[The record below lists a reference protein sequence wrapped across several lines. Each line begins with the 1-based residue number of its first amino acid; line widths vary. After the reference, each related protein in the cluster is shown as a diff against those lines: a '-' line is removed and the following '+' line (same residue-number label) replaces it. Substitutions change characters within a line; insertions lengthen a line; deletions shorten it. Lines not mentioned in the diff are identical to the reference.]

1 MYFNIYD
8 WQLTILVLNPLKIAL
23 NLIIKACFVM
33 KKIIEAPL
41 RIKKMKL
48 LRFGRDFKPD
58 EEVILRDYLAIER
71 TRLANERT
79 LLSYIKSSLYLL
91 LGGITFL
98 QLKNFPNFKYL
109 GISALVFSAIFL
121 VIGIYRFVLLK
132 KSLKRLFYMTENKP
146 GK

>member
-1 MYFNIYD
+1 M
-8 WQLTILVLNPLKIAL
+8 A
-23 NLIIKACFVM
+23 IKR
-33 KKIIEAPL
+33 IIETPL

-58 EEVILRDYLAIER
+58 ERVILRDYLAIER

-98 QLKNFPNFKYL
+98 QLKNYPDLEYL
-109 GISALVFSAIFL
+109 GIIALVFSAIFFI
-121 VIGIYRFVLLK
+121 IGIYRFTLLK
-132 KSLKRLFYMTENKP
+132 KSLKRLYDISDSKAD
-146 GK
+146 K